1 MCDRNICW
9 NCNKS
14 VSSSDAICNNCGK
27 IQPPNSKDDFKLMG
41 MDRNFNLDLDKLET
55 SYLNLQQLFHPD
67 KFSNLS
73 EREKKY
79 STIFSSMINEAYQ
92 NLKNPVSRASLLL
105 ELEGVDR
112 SLEENSFNDPE
123 ILEEIME
130 IQNKFLDSDDLE
142 SKKIVLKDI
151 NNSLLETTRDISK
164 SFEEK
169 KYDIAQKLNIKLS
182 YLEKIK
188 KDFKKQL

>member
-1 MCDRNICW
+1 
-9 NCNKS
+9 
-14 VSSSDAICNNCGK
+14 
-27 IQPPNSKDDFKLMG
+27 
-41 MDRNFNLDLDKLET
+41 
-55 SYLNLQQLFHPD
+55 
-67 KFSNLS
+67 
-73 EREKKY
+73 
-79 STIFSSMINEAYQ
+79 MINEAYQ

-105 ELEGVDR
+105 KLEGVNK

-151 NNSLLETTRDISK
+151 NNSLLKTTRDISK